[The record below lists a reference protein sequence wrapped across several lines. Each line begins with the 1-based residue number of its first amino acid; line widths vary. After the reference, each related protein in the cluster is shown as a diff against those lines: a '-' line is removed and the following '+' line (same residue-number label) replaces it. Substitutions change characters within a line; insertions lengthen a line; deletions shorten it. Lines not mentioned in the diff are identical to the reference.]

1 MTACIHISSAFI
13 WLSAVTLLA
22 ADEVYR
28 PVAVTP
34 PEPPREFRGA
44 WITEVAS
51 NQDWP
56 SKPGVP
62 AAQMQAELIAL
73 LDRAAQLKLNAVIF
87 QVRPAC
93 DAIYASPLEPWS
105 AYLTGRMGQPPQP
118 AFDPL
123 AFAVAEAHQRGLE
136 LHAWFNPFRAL
147 LPEDKTFVALN
158 HISKTHPELIRQ
170 YGDQTWLDP
179 GEPAA
184 REHVLRVILDVVRR
198 YDVDGVQF
206 DDYFYPYPEKDAAG
220 RGLNFPDD
228 ASWRKYGGNLNR
240 DDWRRQNINQFV
252 HDVYQNIKAAKPW
265 VKFGVSPFG
274 IWRPGSPKTILGL
287 DAYAN
292 LYADS
297 RLWLASGWVDYFSP
311 QLYWPV
317 DAPQQSFPALLNW
330 WTAQNVNNR
339 GLWPGSTP
347 PPSA

>member
-118 AFDPL
+118 AFIRWRL
-123 AFAVAEAHQRGLE
+123 
-136 LHAWFNPFRAL
+136 L
-147 LPEDKTFVALN
+147 LP
-158 HISKTHPELIRQ
+158 
-170 YGDQTWLDP
+170 
-179 GEPAA
+179 
-184 REHVLRVILDVVRR
+184 RR
-198 YDVDGVQF
+198 TS
-206 DDYFYPYPEKDAAG
+206 AG
-220 RGLNFPDD
+220 WNCT
-228 ASWRKYGGNLNR
+228 
-240 DDWRRQNINQFV
+240 
-252 HDVYQNIKAAKPW
+252 
-265 VKFGVSPFG
+265 
-274 IWRPGSPKTILGL
+274 PGSIHFARCCRRIKLL
-287 DAYAN
+287 
-292 LYADS
+292 
-297 RLWLASGWVDYFSP
+297 SP
-311 QLYWPV
+311 
-317 DAPQQSFPALLNW
+317 
-330 WTAQNVNNR
+330 
-339 GLWPGSTP
+339 
-347 PPSA
+347 